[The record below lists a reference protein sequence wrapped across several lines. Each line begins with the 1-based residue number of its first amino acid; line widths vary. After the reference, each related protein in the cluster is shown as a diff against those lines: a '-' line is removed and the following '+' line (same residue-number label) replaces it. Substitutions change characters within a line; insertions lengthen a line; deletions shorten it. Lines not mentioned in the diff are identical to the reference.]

1 MAMEFGKLNFAV
13 GFNRTSAFPLDANS
27 YFESYAAAAAAV
39 KGAAEVGSSDSAYY
53 LGQLIIVN
61 DKTEDASKGIGLY
74 QITGVAGSAT
84 LTPFGKATTADELGQ
99 QVTALQGQVTEIN
112 GKLILADATHDGF
125 MSKEG
130 FIKLRDIA
138 EGAQVNVIET
148 VKVNGE
154 ALTPADK
161 AVNIDLGAYATTEA
175 VKAGYVAK
183 VEGKG
188 LSTNDYDAAAKA
200 IVDGI
205 EGKVEAVDAKF
216 GNYYNKQ
223 EVEEK
228 IAGKKTA
235 YVFINKADPLFVQ
248 AYGKKGSFVVGD
260 NIYFTDKKVN
270 DMWVSAVLETAGT
283 FEGKEGAAACY
294 YTFENLE
301 VDHPDLSGYA
311 TSESVTKAV
320 AAEAKL
326 REDADGVLDGKIATK
341 ADATALETEKG
352 RINAIEGDYLKAADK
367 TELETAIGLKAD
379 STALDTEKGR
389 ITALEGKVGTAGE
402 GQTGTLFELIA
413 GEASVRKTEDDKL
426 AGRITTLENAK
437 VKVDDTTIQR
447 AEDGTLSVK
456 AVPQTLITGLGGT
469 LLEVLGNKVEKVE
482 GSRLM
487 TEDEG
492 TKLAGIA
499 AGAEVNVIDSIT
511 FNGVAAAPEDSIG
524 NIANKVLNLGELAK
538 LNKVDKAH
546 ADKTLID
553 YIDNSC
559 AIKTVNTDQ
568 FTLSAEK
575 KLDLKQVTVDLL
587 ANKENVTLVLDG
599 GEAA

>member
-27 YFESYAAAAAAV
+27 YFESYAAAEAAV
-39 KGAAEVGSSDSAYY
+39 RGAAEVGSSDSAYY
-53 LGQLIIVN
+53 LGQLIIIN
-61 DKTEDASKGIGLY
+61 DKTADASKGIGLY

-99 QVTALQGQVTEIN
+99 QVTALQGQITTIN
-112 GKLILADATHDGF
+112 GKLILADETHDGF
-125 MSKEG
+125 LSKEG
-130 FIKLRDIA
+130 FKKLKGIA
-138 EGAQVNVIET
+138 AGAQVNVIET
-148 VKVNGE
+148 VKVNGQ
-154 ALTPADK
+154 ALTPTDK
-161 AVNIDLGAYATTEA
+161 AVNVDLSKYATTAA
-175 VKAGYVAK
+175 VAAGYVAK
-183 VEGKG
+183 EAGKG
-188 LSTNDYDAAAKA
+188 LSTNDYDATAKG

-205 EGKVEAVDAKF
+205 TAKVEAVDAKF

-223 EVEEK
+223 QVEDK

-235 YVFINKADPLFVQ
+235 YVFTNRTDPLFVQ

-311 TSESVTKAV
+311 TLNELTTEIN
-320 AAEAKL
+320 AEK
-326 REDADGVLDGKIATK
+326 RSRIDADNALEGKIALK
-341 ADATALETEKG
+341 ADATALTAAEG
-352 RINAIEGDYLKAADK
+352 RIAVIEGDYLKAADK
-367 TELETAIGLKAD
+367 TALQNAIAIKAD
-379 STALDTEKGR
+379 NSALQTTNLAVE
-389 ITALEGKVGTAGE
+389 ALEGKVGTAGA
-402 GQTGTLFELIA
+402 GQTGTLFELVA
-413 GEASVRKTEDDKL
+413 GEASTRKAEDDKL
-426 AGRITTLENAK
+426 AARITTLENAK
-437 VKVDDTTIQR
+437 VAVDDTTIQR
-447 AEDGTLSVK
+447 AENGTLSVK

-469 LLEVLGNKVEKVE
+469 LLEVLGTKVDKVE

-487 TEDEG
+487 TDTEG

-499 AGAEVNVIDSIT
+499 AGAEVNVIDRVT
-511 FNGVAAAPEDSIG
+511 FNGVAAPEG
-524 NIANKVLNLGELAK
+524 TVTNKVLNLGNLAQ

-546 ADKTLID
+546 ADQTLID

-568 FTLSAEK
+568 FTLGADK
-575 KLDLKQVTVDLL
+575 KLGLKQVTVDLL

>member
-39 KGAAEVGSSDSAYY
+39 RGAAEVGSADSAYY
-53 LGQLIIVN
+53 LGQLIIIN

-99 QVTALQGQVTEIN
+99 QVTALQGQITTIN
-112 GKLILADATHDGF
+112 GKLILADETHDGF
-125 MSKEG
+125 LSKEG
-130 FIKLRDIA
+130 FKKLNGIA
-138 EGAQVNVIET
+138 AGAQVNVIET
-148 VKVNGE
+148 VKVNGA
-154 ALTPADK
+154 ALVPTDK
-161 AVNIDLGAYATTEA
+161 AVNIDLGDYATTEA
-175 VKAGYVAK
+175 VAAGYVAK
-183 VEGKG
+183 EAGKG
-188 LSTNDYDAAAKA
+188 LSTNDYDATAKG

-205 EGKVEAVDAKF
+205 TAKVEAVDAKF

-223 EVEEK
+223 EVEDK

-235 YVFINKADPLFVQ
+235 YVFVNKTDPLFVQ

-260 NIYFTDKKVN
+260 NIYFTEKKVN

-311 TSESVTKAV
+311 TLDELTREIN
-320 AAEAKL
+320 AET
-326 REDADGVLDGKIATK
+326 RNRIDADNALDGKIALK
-341 ADATALETEKG
+341 ADATALTAAEG
-352 RINAIEGDYLKAADK
+352 RITAIEGDYLKGKDK
-367 TELETAIGLKAD
+367 TALENAIALKAD
-379 STALDTEKGR
+379 NSALQTTNLAVE
-389 ITALEGKVGTAGE
+389 ALEGKVGTAGA
-402 GQTGTLFELIA
+402 GQTGTLFELVA
-413 GEASVRKTEDDKL
+413 GEASTRKSEDDKL
-426 AGRITTLENAK
+426 AARITTLENAK
-437 VKVDDTTIQR
+437 VAVDDTTIQR
-447 AEDGTLSVK
+447 AENGTLSVK

-469 LLEVLGNKVEKVE
+469 LLEVLDTKVDKVE

-487 TEDEG
+487 TEEEG

-499 AGAEVNVIDSIT
+499 AGAEVNVIDRVT
-511 FNGVAAAPEDSIG
+511 FNGVAAPEG
-524 NIANKVLNLGELAK
+524 TVANKVLNLGELAQ
-538 LNKVDKAH
+538 LNKVDKDH
-546 ADKTLID
+546 ADQTLLD

-568 FTLSAEK
+568 FTLGADK
-575 KLDLKQVTVDLL
+575 KLGLKQVTVDLL

>member
-74 QITGVAGSAT
+74 QITGIAGNAT

-125 MSKEG
+125 LSKDD
-130 FIKLRDIA
+130 FNKLVGIA
-138 EGAQVNVIET
+138 KGAQVNTIET

-154 ALTPADK
+154 ALTPDVDK
-161 AVNIDLGAYATTEA
+161 AVNIDLGAYATSEA

-188 LSTNDYDAAAKA
+188 LSTNDYDATAKG

-205 EGKVEAVDAKF
+205 TEKVETVDAKF
-216 GNYYNKQ
+216 ADYYNKQ

-301 VDHPDLSGYA
+301 VDHPDLTGYA
-311 TSESVTKAV
+311 TTDSVTKGV

-326 REDADGVLDGKIATK
+326 REDADKALDGKIALK
-341 ADATALETEKG
+341 ADASALTDAEGRITAIEGDYLKGEDKTALESAIALKADKTALETEKG
-352 RINAIEGDYLKAADK
+352 RID
-367 TELETAIGLKAD
+367 
-379 STALDTEKGR
+379 
-389 ITALEGKVGTAGE
+389 ALEGKVGEAGE
-402 GQTGTLFELIA
+402 GQTGTLFELIT
-413 GEASVRKTEDDKL
+413 GEASARKAEDDKL
-426 AGRITTLENAK
+426 AGRLTTLEGAK

-456 AVPQTLITGLGGT
+456 EIGQAQVTGLVDA
-469 LLEVLGNKVEKVE
+469 LDNKVEKVT

-499 AGAEVNVIDSIT
+499 AGAEVNVIESVQFGGI
-511 FNGVAAAPEDSIG
+511 AAPEG
-524 NIANKVLNLGELAK
+524 TIANKVLNLGALAN
-538 LNKVDKAH
+538 LDKVDKAH
-546 ADKTLID
+546 ADQTLID

-599 GEAA
+599 GGAA

>member
-27 YFESYAAAAAAV
+27 YFESYAAAEAAV
-39 KGAAEVGSSDSAYY
+39 RGAAEVGSSDSAYY
-53 LGQLIIVN
+53 LGQLIIIN
-61 DKTEDASKGIGLY
+61 DKTADASKGIGLY
-74 QITGVAGSAT
+74 QITGIAGSAT

-99 QVTALQGQVTEIN
+99 QVTALQGQITTIN
-112 GKLILADATHDGF
+112 GKLILADETHDGF
-125 MSKEG
+125 LSKEG
-130 FIKLRDIA
+130 FKKLKGIA
-138 EGAQVNVIET
+138 AGAQVNVIET
-148 VKVNGE
+148 VKVNGQ
-154 ALTPADK
+154 ALTPTDK
-161 AVNIDLGAYATTEA
+161 AVNIDLSKYATTAA
-175 VKAGYVAK
+175 VAAGYVAK
-183 VEGKG
+183 EAGKG
-188 LSTNDYDAAAKA
+188 LSTNDYDATAKG

-205 EGKVEAVDAKF
+205 TAKVEAVDAKF

-223 EVEEK
+223 EVEDK

-235 YVFINKADPLFVQ
+235 YVFVNKTDPLFVQ

-301 VDHPDLSGYA
+301 VDHPDLSGYETTA
-311 TSESVTKAV
+311 EVNKKI

-326 REDADGVLDGKIATK
+326 RQDADTALDGKIALK
-341 ADATALETEKG
+341 ADATALTAAEG
-352 RINAIEGDYLKAADK
+352 RIAVIEGDYLKAADK
-367 TELETAIGLKAD
+367 TALQNAIALKAD
-379 STALDTEKGR
+379 NSALQTTNLAVE
-389 ITALEGKVGTAGE
+389 ALEGKVGTAGA
-402 GQTGTLFELIA
+402 GQTGTLFELVA
-413 GEASVRKTEDDKL
+413 GEASTRKAEDDKL
-426 AGRITTLENAK
+426 AARITTLENAK
-437 VKVDDTTIQR
+437 VAVDDTTIQR
-447 AEDGTLSVK
+447 AENGTLSVK

-469 LLEVLGNKVEKVE
+469 LLEVLGTKVDKVE

-487 TEDEG
+487 TEEEG

-499 AGAEVNVIDSIT
+499 AGAEVNVIDSVT
-511 FNGVAAAPEDSIG
+511 FNGVAAPEG
-524 NIANKVLNLGELAK
+524 TVANKVLNLGNLAQ
-538 LNKVDKAH
+538 LNKVDKDH
-546 ADKTLID
+546 ADQTLID

-568 FTLSAEK
+568 FTLGADK
-575 KLDLKQVTVDLL
+575 KLGLKQVTVDLL
-587 ANKENVTLVLDG
+587 ANKKDVTLVLDG

>member
-27 YFESYAAAAAAV
+27 YFESYAAAEAAV
-39 KGAAEVGSSDSAYY
+39 RGAAEVGSSDSAYY
-53 LGQLIIVN
+53 LGQLIIIN
-61 DKTEDASKGIGLY
+61 DKTADASKGIGLY

-99 QVTALQGQVTEIN
+99 QVTALQGQITTIN
-112 GKLILADATHDGF
+112 GKLILADETHDGF
-125 MSKEG
+125 LSKEG
-130 FIKLRDIA
+130 FKKLKGIA
-138 EGAQVNVIET
+138 AGAQVNVIET
-148 VKVNGE
+148 VKVNGQ
-154 ALTPADK
+154 ALTPTDK
-161 AVNIDLGAYATTEA
+161 AVNIDLGDYATTAA
-175 VKAGYVAK
+175 VAAGYVAK
-183 VEGKG
+183 EAGKG
-188 LSTNDYDAAAKA
+188 LSTNDYDATAKG

-205 EGKVEAVDAKF
+205 TAKVEAVDAKF

-223 EVEEK
+223 EVEDK

-235 YVFINKADPLFVQ
+235 YVFTNKTDPLFVQ

-260 NIYFTDKKVN
+260 NIYFTDKKVS

-294 YTFENLE
+294 YNFENLE

-311 TSESVTKAV
+311 TLDELTKEIN
-320 AAEAKL
+320 AEK
-326 REDADGVLDGKIATK
+326 RNRIDADNALEGKVALK
-341 ADATALETEKG
+341 ADATALTAAEG
-352 RINAIEGDYLKAADK
+352 RIAVIEGDYLKAADK
-367 TELETAIGLKAD
+367 TALQNAIALKAD
-379 STALDTEKGR
+379 NSALQTTNLAVE
-389 ITALEGKVGTAGE
+389 ALEGKVGTAGA
-402 GQTGTLFELIA
+402 GQTGTLFELVA
-413 GEASVRKTEDDKL
+413 GEASTRKSEDDKL
-426 AGRITTLENAK
+426 AARITTLENAK
-437 VKVDDTTIQR
+437 VAVDDTTIQR
-447 AEDGTLSVK
+447 AENGTLSVK

-469 LLEVLGNKVEKVE
+469 LLEVLGTKVDKVE

-487 TEDEG
+487 TDTEG

-499 AGAEVNVIDSIT
+499 AGAEVNVIDRVT
-511 FNGVAAAPEDSIG
+511 FNGVAAPEG
-524 NIANKVLNLGELAK
+524 TVANKVLNLGELAQ

-546 ADKTLID
+546 ADQTLID

-568 FTLSAEK
+568 FTLGADK
-575 KLDLKQVTVDLL
+575 KLGLKQVTVDLL
-587 ANKENVTLVLDG
+587 SNKENVTLVLDG

>member
-27 YFESYAAAAAAV
+27 YFESYAAAEAAV
-39 KGAAEVGSSDSAYY
+39 RGAAEVGSSDSAYY
-53 LGQLIIVN
+53 LGQLIIIN
-61 DKTEDASKGIGLY
+61 DKTADASKGIGLY

-99 QVTALQGQVTEIN
+99 QVTALQGQITTIN
-112 GKLILADATHDGF
+112 GKLILANETHDGF
-125 MSKEG
+125 LSKEG
-130 FIKLRDIA
+130 FKKLKGIA
-138 EGAQVNVIET
+138 AGAQVNVIET
-148 VKVNGE
+148 VKVNGA
-154 ALTPADK
+154 ALVPTDK

-175 VKAGYVAK
+175 VAAGYVAK
-183 VEGKG
+183 EAGKG
-188 LSTNDYDAAAKA
+188 LSTNDYDATAKG

-205 EGKVEAVDAKF
+205 TAKVEAVDAKF

-223 EVEEK
+223 EVEDK

-235 YVFINKADPLFVQ
+235 YVFVNKADPLFVQ

-311 TSESVTKAV
+311 TLDELTKEIN
-320 AAEAKL
+320 AET
-326 REDADGVLDGKIATK
+326 RNRIDADNALDGKIALK
-341 ADATALETEKG
+341 ADATALTAAEG
-352 RINAIEGDYLKAADK
+352 RIATIEGDYLKGKDK
-367 TELETAIGLKAD
+367 TALENAIALKAD
-379 STALDTEKGR
+379 NSALQTTNLAVE
-389 ITALEGKVGTAGE
+389 ALQGKVGTAGA
-402 GQTGTLFELIA
+402 GQTGTLFELVA
-413 GEASVRKTEDDKL
+413 GEASTRKSEDDKL
-426 AGRITTLENAK
+426 AARITTLENAK
-437 VKVDDTTIQR
+437 VAVDDTTIQR
-447 AEDGTLSVK
+447 AENGTLSVK

-469 LLEVLGNKVEKVE
+469 LLEVLGNKVDKVE

-487 TEDEG
+487 TEEEG

-499 AGAEVNVIDSIT
+499 AGAEVNVIDRVT
-511 FNGVAAAPEDSIG
+511 FNGMAAPEG
-524 NIANKVLNLGELAK
+524 TVANKVLNLGELAQ
-538 LNKVDKAH
+538 LNKVGKAN
-546 ADKTLID
+546 ADQTLID

-568 FTLSAEK
+568 FTLGADK
-575 KLDLKQVTVDLL
+575 KLGLKQVTVDLL

>member
-27 YFESYAAAAAAV
+27 YFESYAAAEAAV
-39 KGAAEVGSSDSAYY
+39 RGAAEVGSSDSAYY
-53 LGQLIIVN
+53 LGQLIIIN
-61 DKTEDASKGIGLY
+61 DKTADASKGIGLY

-99 QVTALQGQVTEIN
+99 QVTALQSQITTIN
-112 GKLILADATHDGF
+112 GKLILADETHDGF
-125 MSKEG
+125 LSKEG
-130 FIKLRDIA
+130 FKKLKGIA
-138 EGAQVNVIET
+138 AGAQVNVIET
-148 VKVNGE
+148 VKVNGQ
-154 ALTPADK
+154 ALTPTDK

-175 VKAGYVAK
+175 VAAGYVAK
-183 VEGKG
+183 EAGKG
-188 LSTNDYDAAAKA
+188 LSTNDYDATAKG

-205 EGKVEAVDAKF
+205 TAKVEAVDAKF

-223 EVEEK
+223 EVEDK

-235 YVFINKADPLFVQ
+235 YVFVNKADPLFVQ

-311 TSESVTKAV
+311 TLDELTKEIN
-320 AAEAKL
+320 AET
-326 REDADGVLDGKIATK
+326 RNRIDADNALDGKIALK
-341 ADATALETEKG
+341 ADATALTAAEG
-352 RINAIEGDYLKAADK
+352 RITAIEGDYLKGKDK
-367 TELETAIGLKAD
+367 TALESAIALKAD
-379 STALDTEKGR
+379 NSALQTTNLAVE
-389 ITALEGKVGTAGE
+389 ALQGKVGTAGA
-402 GQTGTLFELIA
+402 GQTGTLFELVA
-413 GEASVRKTEDDKL
+413 GEASTRKSEDDKL
-426 AGRITTLENAK
+426 AARITTLENAK
-437 VKVDDTTIQR
+437 VAVDDTTIQR
-447 AEDGTLSVK
+447 AENGTLSFK

-469 LLEVLGNKVEKVE
+469 LLEVLGNKVDKVE

-487 TEDEG
+487 TEEEG

-499 AGAEVNVIDSIT
+499 AGAEVNVIDRVT
-511 FNGVAAAPEDSIG
+511 FNGMAAPEG
-524 NIANKVLNLGELAK
+524 TVANKVLNLGELAK

-546 ADKTLID
+546 ADQTLLD

-568 FTLSAEK
+568 FTLGADK
-575 KLDLKQVTVDLL
+575 KLGLKQVTVDLL

>member
-27 YFESYAAAAAAV
+27 YFESYAAAEAAV
-39 KGAAEVGSSDSAYY
+39 RGAAEVGSSDSAYY
-53 LGQLIIVN
+53 LGQLIIIN
-61 DKTEDASKGIGLY
+61 DKTADASKGIGLY

-99 QVTALQGQVTEIN
+99 QVTALQGQITTIN
-112 GKLILADATHDGF
+112 GKLILANETHDGF
-125 MSKEG
+125 LSKEG
-130 FIKLRDIA
+130 FKKLKGIA
-138 EGAQVNVIET
+138 AGAQVNVIET
-148 VKVNGE
+148 VKVNGA
-154 ALTPADK
+154 ALVPTDK
-161 AVNIDLGAYATTEA
+161 AVNIDLGDYATTEA
-175 VKAGYVAK
+175 VAAGYVAK
-183 VEGKG
+183 EAGKG
-188 LSTNDYDAAAKA
+188 LSTNDYDATAKG

-205 EGKVEAVDAKF
+205 TAKVEAVDAKF

-223 EVEEK
+223 EVEDK

-235 YVFINKADPLFVQ
+235 YVFVNKADPLFVQ

-311 TSESVTKAV
+311 TLDELTKEIN
-320 AAEAKL
+320 AET
-326 REDADGVLDGKIATK
+326 RNRIDADNALDGKIALK
-341 ADATALETEKG
+341 ADATALTAAEG
-352 RINAIEGDYLKAADK
+352 RIATIEGDYLKGKDK
-367 TELETAIGLKAD
+367 TALENAIALKAD
-379 STALDTEKGR
+379 NSALQTTNLAVE
-389 ITALEGKVGTAGE
+389 ALQGKVGTAGA
-402 GQTGTLFELIA
+402 GQTGTLFELVA
-413 GEASVRKTEDDKL
+413 GEASTRKSEDDKL
-426 AGRITTLENAK
+426 AARITTLENAK
-437 VKVDDTTIQR
+437 VAVDDTTIQR
-447 AEDGTLSVK
+447 AENGTLSVK

-469 LLEVLGNKVEKVE
+469 LLEVLGNKVDKVE

-487 TEDEG
+487 TEEEG

-499 AGAEVNVIDSIT
+499 AGAEVNVIDRVT
-511 FNGVAAAPEDSIG
+511 FNGMAASEG
-524 NIANKVLNLGELAK
+524 TVANKVLNLGELAK
-538 LNKVDKAH
+538 LNKVDKDH
-546 ADKTLID
+546 ADQTLIN

-568 FTLSAEK
+568 FTLGADK
-575 KLDLKQVTVDLL
+575 KLGLKQVTVDLL

>member
-27 YFESYAAAAAAV
+27 YFESYAAAEAAV
-39 KGAAEVGSSDSAYY
+39 RGAAEVGSADSAYY
-53 LGQLIIVN
+53 LGQLIIIN

-99 QVTALQGQVTEIN
+99 QVTALQGQITTIN
-112 GKLILADATHDGF
+112 GKLILADETHDGF
-125 MSKEG
+125 LSKEG
-130 FIKLRDIA
+130 FKKLKGIA
-138 EGAQVNVIET
+138 AGAQVNVIET
-148 VKVNGE
+148 VKVNGQ
-154 ALTPADK
+154 ALTPTDK
-161 AVNIDLGAYATTEA
+161 AVNIDLGDYATTAA
-175 VKAGYVAK
+175 VAAGYVAK
-183 VEGKG
+183 EAGKG
-188 LSTNDYDAAAKA
+188 LSTNDYDATAKG

-205 EGKVEAVDAKF
+205 TAKVEAVDAKF

-223 EVEEK
+223 EVEDK

-235 YVFINKADPLFVQ
+235 YVFTNKTDPLFVQ

-283 FEGKEGAAACY
+283 FEGKEGAATCY
-294 YTFENLE
+294 YTFANLE

-311 TSESVTKAV
+311 TLDELTTEIN
-320 AAEAKL
+320 AEK
-326 REDADGVLDGKIATK
+326 RNRIDADNALEGKVALK
-341 ADATALETEKG
+341 ADATALTAAEG
-352 RINAIEGDYLKAADK
+352 RIAVIEGDYLKAADK
-367 TELETAIGLKAD
+367 TALQNAIALKAD
-379 STALDTEKGR
+379 NSALQTTNLAVE
-389 ITALEGKVGTAGE
+389 ALEGKVGTAGA
-402 GQTGTLFELIA
+402 GQTGTLFELVA
-413 GEASVRKTEDDKL
+413 GEASTRKSEDDKL
-426 AGRITTLENAK
+426 AARITTLEGAK
-437 VKVDDTTIQR
+437 VKVDDITIR
-447 AEDGTLSVK
+447 RDSNDVISVK
-456 AVPQTLITGLGGT
+456 AVPQGLITGLGSGT
-469 LLEVLGNKVEKVE
+469 LLDALDFKVDKVE

-499 AGAEVNVIDSIT
+499 AGAEVNVIDRVT
-511 FNGVAAAPEDSIG
+511 FNGVAAPEG
-524 NIANKVLNLGELAK
+524 TVANKVLNLGELAK
-538 LNKVDKAH
+538 LNKVGKAH
-546 ADKTLID
+546 ADQTLID

-568 FTLSAEK
+568 FTLGADK
-575 KLDLKQVTVDLL
+575 KLGLKQVTVDLL

>member
-27 YFESYAAAAAAV
+27 YFESYAAAEAAV
-39 KGAAEVGSSDSAYY
+39 RGAAEVGSSDSAYY
-53 LGQLIIVN
+53 LGQLIIIN
-61 DKTEDASKGIGLY
+61 DKTADASKGIGLY

-99 QVTALQGQVTEIN
+99 QVTALQGQITTIN
-112 GKLILADATHDGF
+112 GKLILANETHDGF
-125 MSKEG
+125 LSKEG
-130 FIKLRDIA
+130 FKKLKGIA
-138 EGAQVNVIET
+138 AGAQVNVIET
-148 VKVNGE
+148 VKVNGQ
-154 ALTPADK
+154 ALTPTDK
-161 AVNIDLGAYATTEA
+161 AVNIDLGDYATTEA
-175 VKAGYVAK
+175 VAAGYVAK
-183 VEGKG
+183 EAGKG
-188 LSTNDYDAAAKA
+188 LSTNDYDATAKG

-205 EGKVEAVDAKF
+205 TAKVEAVDAKF

-223 EVEEK
+223 EVEDK

-235 YVFINKADPLFVQ
+235 YVFVNKTDPLFVQ

-260 NIYFTDKKVN
+260 NIYFTEKKVN

-311 TSESVTKAV
+311 TLDELTKEIN
-320 AAEAKL
+320 AET
-326 REDADGVLDGKIATK
+326 RNRIDADNALDGKIALK
-341 ADATALETEKG
+341 ADATALTAAEG
-352 RINAIEGDYLKAADK
+352 RITAIEGDYLKGKDK
-367 TELETAIGLKAD
+367 TALESAIALKAD
-379 STALDTEKGR
+379 NSALQTTNLAVE
-389 ITALEGKVGTAGE
+389 ALQGKVGTAGA
-402 GQTGTLFELIA
+402 GQTGTLFELVA
-413 GEASVRKTEDDKL
+413 GEASTRKSEDDKL
-426 AGRITTLENAK
+426 AARITTLENAK
-437 VKVDDTTIQR
+437 VAVDDTTIQR
-447 AEDGTLSVK
+447 AENGTLSVK

-469 LLEVLGNKVEKVE
+469 LLEVLGNKVDKVE

-487 TEDEG
+487 TEEEG

-499 AGAEVNVIDSIT
+499 AGAEVNVIDRVT
-511 FNGVAAAPEDSIG
+511 FNGMAAPEG
-524 NIANKVLNLGELAK
+524 TVANKVLNLGELAQ
-538 LNKVDKAH
+538 LNKVGKAN
-546 ADKTLID
+546 ADQTLLD

-568 FTLSAEK
+568 FTLGADK
-575 KLDLKQVTVDLL
+575 KLGLKQVTVDLL

>member
-27 YFESYAAAAAAV
+27 YFESYAAAEAAV
-39 KGAAEVGSSDSAYY
+39 RGAAEVGSSDSAYY
-53 LGQLIIVN
+53 LGQLIIIN
-61 DKTEDASKGIGLY
+61 DKTADASKGIGLY

-99 QVTALQGQVTEIN
+99 QVTALQGQITTIN
-112 GKLILADATHDGF
+112 GKLILANETHDGF
-125 MSKEG
+125 LSKEG
-130 FIKLRDIA
+130 FKKLKGIA
-138 EGAQVNVIET
+138 AGAQVNVIET
-148 VKVNGE
+148 VKVNGQ
-154 ALTPADK
+154 ALTPTDK

-175 VKAGYVAK
+175 VAAHYVAK
-183 VEGKG
+183 EAGKG
-188 LSTNDYDAAAKA
+188 LSTNDYDATAKG

-205 EGKVEAVDAKF
+205 TAKVEAVDAKF

-223 EVEEK
+223 EVEDK

-235 YVFINKADPLFVQ
+235 YVFVNKADPLFVQ

-260 NIYFTDKKVN
+260 NIYFTEKKVN

-311 TSESVTKAV
+311 TLDELTKEIN
-320 AAEAKL
+320 AET
-326 REDADGVLDGKIATK
+326 RNRIDADNALDGKIALK
-341 ADATALETEKG
+341 ADATALTAAEG
-352 RINAIEGDYLKAADK
+352 RITAIEGDYLKGKDK
-367 TELETAIGLKAD
+367 TALESAIALKAD
-379 STALDTEKGR
+379 NSALQTTNLAVE
-389 ITALEGKVGTAGE
+389 ALQGKVGTAGA
-402 GQTGTLFELIA
+402 GQTGTLFELVA
-413 GEASVRKTEDDKL
+413 GEASTRKSEDDKL
-426 AGRITTLENAK
+426 AARITTLENAK
-437 VKVDDTTIQR
+437 VAVDDTTIQR
-447 AEDGTLSVK
+447 AENGTLSVK

-469 LLEVLGNKVEKVE
+469 LLEVLGNKVDKVE

-487 TEDEG
+487 TEEEG

-499 AGAEVNVIDSIT
+499 AGAEVNVIDRVT
-511 FNGVAAAPEDSIG
+511 FNGMAAPEG
-524 NIANKVLNLGELAK
+524 TVANKVLNLGELAK
-538 LNKVDKAH
+538 LNKVDKDH
-546 ADKTLID
+546 ADQTLIN

-568 FTLSAEK
+568 FTLGADK
-575 KLDLKQVTVDLL
+575 KLGLKQVTVDLL

>member
-53 LGQLIIVN
+53 LGQLIIIN
-61 DKTEDASKGIGLY
+61 DKTEDANKGIGLY
-74 QITGVAGSAT
+74 QITGVAGAAT

-99 QVTALQGQVTEIN
+99 QVSALQSQVTEIN
-112 GKLILADATHDGF
+112 GKLILADAAHDGF
-125 MSKEG
+125 ISKG
-130 FIKLRDIA
+130 DFTKLQGIA
-138 EGAQVNVIET
+138 QGAQANVIES
-148 VKVNGE
+148 VKVNGQ
-154 ALTPADK
+154 ALTPVDK
-161 AVNIDLGAYATTEA
+161 AVNIDLSAYAKSKD
-175 VKAGYVAK
+175 VQAGYVAK

-188 LSTNDYDAAAKA
+188 LSTNDYDATAKG

-205 EGKVEAVDAKF
+205 TAKVEAVDAKF
-216 GNYYNKQ
+216 DNYYNKQ
-223 EVEEK
+223 QVEDK

-235 YVFINKADPLFVQ
+235 YVFTNKTDPLFVQ

-294 YTFENLE
+294 YTFANLE
-301 VDHPDLSGYA
+301 VEHPDLSGYA
-311 TSESVTKAV
+311 TLDELTREIN
-320 AAEAKL
+320 AEK
-326 REDADGVLDGKIATK
+326 RNRIDADNALEGKVALK
-341 ADATALETEKG
+341 ADATALTAAEG
-352 RINAIEGDYLKAADK
+352 RIAAIEKDYLKAKDK
-367 TELETAIGLKAD
+367 TALESAIALKAD
-379 STALDTEKGR
+379 NSALQTTNLAVE
-389 ITALEGKVGTAGE
+389 ALQGKVGTAGE

-413 GEASVRKTEDDKL
+413 GEATARKAADDGL
-426 AGRITTLENAK
+426 AARVATLEGAK

-447 AEDGTLSVK
+447 DSNDVISVK
-456 AVPQTLITGLGGT
+456 AVPQEKVTGLVAA
-469 LLEVLGNKVEKVE
+469 LDSKVDKVE

-487 TEDEG
+487 TEAEG

-499 AGAEVNVIDSIT
+499 AGAQVNVIERVQ
-511 FNGVAAAPEDSIG
+511 FNGVAAPEG
-524 NIANKVLNLGELAK
+524 TVTNKVLNLGELAG

-546 ADKTLID
+546 ADQTLLD
-553 YIDNSC
+553 YIDNIC

-568 FTLSAEK
+568 FTLGADK
-575 KLDLKQVTVDLL
+575 KLSLKQVTVDLL
-587 ANKENVTLVLDG
+587 ANKQGTTLILDG

>member
-27 YFESYAAAAAAV
+27 YFESYAAAEAAV
-39 KGAAEVGSSDSAYY
+39 RGAAEVGSSDSAYY
-53 LGQLIIVN
+53 LGQLIIIN
-61 DKTEDASKGIGLY
+61 DKTADASKGIGLY

-99 QVTALQGQVTEIN
+99 QVTALQGQITTIN
-112 GKLILADATHDGF
+112 GKLILANETHDGF
-125 MSKEG
+125 LSKEG
-130 FIKLRDIA
+130 FKKLKGIA
-138 EGAQVNVIET
+138 AGAQVNVIET
-148 VKVNGE
+148 VKVNGQ
-154 ALTPADK
+154 ALTPTDK

-175 VKAGYVAK
+175 IAASYVAK
-183 VEGKG
+183 EAGKG
-188 LSTNDYDAAAKA
+188 LSTNDYDATAKG

-205 EGKVEAVDAKF
+205 TAKVEAVDAKF

-223 EVEEK
+223 EVEDK
-228 IAGKKTA
+228 IAGKKTV
-235 YVFINKADPLFVQ
+235 YVFVNKADPLFVQ

-311 TSESVTKAV
+311 TLDELTKEIN
-320 AAEAKL
+320 AET
-326 REDADGVLDGKIATK
+326 RNRIDADNALDGKIALK
-341 ADATALETEKG
+341 ADATALTAAEG
-352 RINAIEGDYLKAADK
+352 RITAIEGDYLKGKDK
-367 TELETAIGLKAD
+367 TALESAIALKAD
-379 STALDTEKGR
+379 NSALQTTNLAVE
-389 ITALEGKVGTAGE
+389 ALQGKVGTAGA
-402 GQTGTLFELIA
+402 GQTGTLFELVA
-413 GEASVRKTEDDKL
+413 GEASTRKSEDDKL
-426 AGRITTLENAK
+426 AARITTLENAK
-437 VKVDDTTIQR
+437 VAVDDTTIQR
-447 AEDGTLSVK
+447 AENGTLSVK

-469 LLEVLGNKVEKVE
+469 LLEVLGNKVDKVE

-487 TEDEG
+487 TEEEG

-499 AGAEVNVIDSIT
+499 AGAEVNVIDRVT
-511 FNGVAAAPEDSIG
+511 FNGMAAPEG
-524 NIANKVLNLGELAK
+524 TVANKVLNLGELAK
-538 LNKVDKAH
+538 LNKVDKDH
-546 ADKTLID
+546 ADQTLIN

-559 AIKTVNTDQ
+559 AIQTVNTDQ
-568 FTLSAEK
+568 FTLGADK
-575 KLDLKQVTVDLL
+575 KLGLKQVTVDLL

>member
-27 YFESYAAAAAAV
+27 YFESYAAAEAAV
-39 KGAAEVGSSDSAYY
+39 RGAAEVGSADSAYY
-53 LGQLIIVN
+53 LGQLIIIN
-61 DKTEDASKGIGLY
+61 DKTADASKGIGLY

-99 QVTALQGQVTEIN
+99 QVTALQSQITTIN
-112 GKLILADATHDGF
+112 SKLILANETHDGF
-125 MSKEG
+125 LSKEG
-130 FIKLRDIA
+130 FKKLKGIA
-138 EGAQVNVIET
+138 AGAQVNIIET
-148 VKVNGE
+148 VKVNGA
-154 ALTPADK
+154 ALVPTDK
-161 AVNIDLGAYATTEA
+161 AVNIDLGDYATTEA
-175 VKAGYVAK
+175 VAAGYVAK
-183 VEGKG
+183 EPGKG
-188 LSTNDYDAAAKA
+188 LSTNDYDATAKG

-205 EGKVEAVDAKF
+205 TAKVEAVDAKF

-223 EVEEK
+223 EVEDK

-235 YVFINKADPLFVQ
+235 YVFVNKADPLFVQ

-260 NIYFTDKKVN
+260 NIYFTEKKVN

-311 TSESVTKAV
+311 TLDELTREINAES
-320 AAEAKL
+320 
-326 REDADGVLDGKIATK
+326 RNRIDADNALDGKIALK
-341 ADATALETEKG
+341 ADATALTAAEG
-352 RINAIEGDYLKAADK
+352 RIAAIEHDYLKGKDK
-367 TELETAIGLKAD
+367 TTLENAIALKAD
-379 STALDTEKGR
+379 NSALQTTNLAVE
-389 ITALEGKVGTAGE
+389 ALEGKVGTAGA
-402 GQTGTLFELIA
+402 GQTGTLFELVA
-413 GEASVRKTEDDKL
+413 GEASTRKSEDDKL
-426 AGRITTLENAK
+426 AARITTLENAK
-437 VKVDDTTIQR
+437 VAVDDTTIQR
-447 AEDGTLSVK
+447 AENGTLSVK

-469 LLEVLGNKVEKVE
+469 LLEVLGNKVDKVE

-487 TEDEG
+487 TEEEG

-499 AGAEVNVIDSIT
+499 AGAEVNVIDRVT
-511 FNGVAAAPEDSIG
+511 FNGVAAPEG
-524 NIANKVLNLGELAK
+524 TVANKVLNLGELAQ
-538 LNKVDKAH
+538 LNKVDKDH
-546 ADKTLID
+546 ADQTLLD

-568 FTLSAEK
+568 FTLGADK
-575 KLDLKQVTVDLL
+575 KLGLKQVTVDLL

>member
-27 YFESYAAAAAAV
+27 YFESYAAAEAAV
-39 KGAAEVGSSDSAYY
+39 RGAAEVGSSDSAYY
-53 LGQLIIVN
+53 LGQLIIIN
-61 DKTEDASKGIGLY
+61 DKTADVSKGIGLY

-99 QVTALQGQVTEIN
+99 QVTALQGQITTIN
-112 GKLILADATHDGF
+112 GKLILADETHDGF
-125 MSKEG
+125 LSKEG
-130 FIKLRDIA
+130 FKKLKGIA
-138 EGAQVNVIET
+138 AGAQVNVIET
-148 VKVNGE
+148 VKVNGQ
-154 ALTPADK
+154 ALTPTDK
-161 AVNIDLGAYATTEA
+161 AVNIDLGDYATTEA
-175 VKAGYVAK
+175 VAAGYVAK
-183 VEGKG
+183 EEGKG
-188 LSTNDYDAAAKA
+188 LSTNDYDATAKG

-205 EGKVEAVDAKF
+205 TAKVEAVDAKF

-223 EVEEK
+223 QVEDK

-235 YVFINKADPLFVQ
+235 YVFVNKTDPLFVQ

-294 YTFENLE
+294 YTFANLE

-311 TSESVTKAV
+311 TLDELTQEIN
-320 AAEAKL
+320 AEK
-326 REDADGVLDGKIATK
+326 RNRIDADNALEGKVALK
-341 ADATALETEKG
+341 ADATALTAAEG
-352 RINAIEGDYLKAADK
+352 RIAVIEGDYLKAADK
-367 TELETAIGLKAD
+367 TALQNAIALKAD
-379 STALDTEKGR
+379 NSALQTTNSAVE
-389 ITALEGKVGTAGE
+389 ALEGKVGTAGA
-402 GQTGTLFELIA
+402 GQTGTLFELVA
-413 GEASVRKTEDDKL
+413 GEATARKAADDGL
-426 AGRITTLENAK
+426 AARITTLENAK
-437 VKVDDTTIQR
+437 VAVDDTTIQR
-447 AEDGTLSVK
+447 AENGTLSVK

-469 LLEVLGNKVEKVE
+469 LLEVLGGKVDKVE

-487 TEDEG
+487 TDEEG

-499 AGAEVNVIDSIT
+499 AGAEVNVIDRVT
-511 FNGVAAAPEDSIG
+511 FNGVAAPEG
-524 NIANKVLNLGELAK
+524 TVANKVLNLGELAQ

-546 ADKTLID
+546 ADQSLID

-568 FTLSAEK
+568 FTLGADK
-575 KLDLKQVTVDLL
+575 KLGLKQVTVDLL
-587 ANKENVTLVLDG
+587 ANKKDVTLVLDG

>member
-27 YFESYAAAAAAV
+27 YFESYAAAEAAV
-39 KGAAEVGSSDSAYY
+39 RGAAEVGSSDSAYY
-53 LGQLIIVN
+53 LGQLIIIN
-61 DKTEDASKGIGLY
+61 DKTADASKGIGLY

-99 QVTALQGQVTEIN
+99 QVTALQGQITTIN
-112 GKLILADATHDGF
+112 GKLILANETHDGF
-125 MSKEG
+125 LSKEG
-130 FIKLRDIA
+130 FKKLKGIA
-138 EGAQVNVIET
+138 AGAQVNVIET
-148 VKVNGE
+148 VKVNGA
-154 ALTPADK
+154 ALVPTDK

-175 VKAGYVAK
+175 VAAGYVAK
-183 VEGKG
+183 EAGKG
-188 LSTNDYDAAAKA
+188 LSTNDYDATAKG

-205 EGKVEAVDAKF
+205 TAKVEAVDAKF

-223 EVEEK
+223 EVEDK

-235 YVFINKADPLFVQ
+235 YVFVNKADPLFVQ

-311 TSESVTKAV
+311 TLDELTKEIN
-320 AAEAKL
+320 AET
-326 REDADGVLDGKIATK
+326 RNRIDADNALDGKIALK
-341 ADATALETEKG
+341 ADATALTAAEG
-352 RINAIEGDYLKAADK
+352 RIATIEGDYLKGKDK
-367 TELETAIGLKAD
+367 TAFENAIALKAD
-379 STALDTEKGR
+379 NSALQTTNLAVE
-389 ITALEGKVGTAGE
+389 TLEGKVGTAGA
-402 GQTGTLFELIA
+402 GQTGTLFELVA
-413 GEASVRKTEDDKL
+413 GEASTRKSEDDKL
-426 AGRITTLENAK
+426 AARITTLENAK
-437 VKVDDTTIQR
+437 VAVDDTTIQR
-447 AEDGTLSVK
+447 AENGTLSVK

-469 LLEVLGNKVEKVE
+469 LLEVLGNKVDKVE

-487 TEDEG
+487 TEEEG

-499 AGAEVNVIDSIT
+499 AGAEVNVIDRVT
-511 FNGVAAAPEDSIG
+511 FNGVAAPEG
-524 NIANKVLNLGELAK
+524 TVANKVLNLGELAK
-538 LNKVDKAH
+538 LNKVDKDH
-546 ADKTLID
+546 ADQTLIN

-568 FTLSAEK
+568 FTLGADK
-575 KLDLKQVTVDLL
+575 KLGLKQVTVDLL

>member
-27 YFESYAAAAAAV
+27 YFESYAAAEAAV
-39 KGAAEVGSSDSAYY
+39 RGAAEVGSSDSAYY

-61 DKTEDASKGIGLY
+61 DKTADASKGIGLY

-99 QVTALQGQVTEIN
+99 QVTALQGQITTIN
-112 GKLILADATHDGF
+112 GKLILADETHDGF
-125 MSKEG
+125 LSKEG
-130 FIKLRDIA
+130 FKKLKGIA
-138 EGAQVNVIET
+138 AGAQVNVIET
-148 VKVNGE
+148 VKVNGQ
-154 ALTPADK
+154 ALTPTDK
-161 AVNIDLGAYATTEA
+161 AVNIDLSKYATTAA
-175 VKAGYVAK
+175 VAAGYVAK
-183 VEGKG
+183 EAGKG
-188 LSTNDYDAAAKA
+188 LSTNDYDATAKG

-205 EGKVEAVDAKF
+205 TAKVEAVDAKF

-223 EVEEK
+223 EVEDK

-235 YVFINKADPLFVQ
+235 YVFVNKDDPLFVQ

-260 NIYFTDKKVN
+260 NIYFTEKKVN

-294 YTFENLE
+294 YTFANLE

-311 TSESVTKAV
+311 TLDELTTEIN
-320 AAEAKL
+320 AEK
-326 REDADGVLDGKIATK
+326 RNRIDADNALEGKIALK
-341 ADATALETEKG
+341 ADATALTAAEG
-352 RINAIEGDYLKAADK
+352 RIAVIEGDYLKAADK
-367 TELETAIGLKAD
+367 TALQNAIALKAD
-379 STALDTEKGR
+379 NSALQTTNLAVE
-389 ITALEGKVGTAGE
+389 ALEGKVGTAGA
-402 GQTGTLFELIA
+402 GQTGTLFELVA
-413 GEASVRKTEDDKL
+413 GEATARKAADDGL
-426 AGRITTLENAK
+426 AARITTLENAK
-437 VKVDDTTIQR
+437 VAVDDTTIQR
-447 AEDGTLSVK
+447 AENGTLSVK
-456 AVPQTLITGLGGT
+456 AIPQTLITGLGGT
-469 LLEVLGNKVEKVE
+469 LLEVLGTKVDKVE

-487 TEDEG
+487 TDTEG

-499 AGAEVNVIDSIT
+499 AGAEVNVIDSVT
-511 FNGVAAAPEDSIG
+511 FNGVAAPEG
-524 NIANKVLNLGELAK
+524 TVANKVLNLGELAR

-546 ADKTLID
+546 ADQTLIE

-568 FTLSAEK
+568 FTLGADK
-575 KLDLKQVTVDLL
+575 KLGLKQVTVDLL

>member
-27 YFESYAAAAAAV
+27 YFESYAAAEAAV

-61 DKTEDASKGIGLY
+61 DKTADASKGVGLY
-74 QITGVAGSAT
+74 QITGVAGNAT
-84 LTPFGKATTADELGQ
+84 LTQFGKATSADELGE

-125 MSKEG
+125 MSKEHFAKVEG
-130 FIKLRDIA
+130 IA

-161 AVNIDLGAYATTEA
+161 AVDIDLSAYATSEA

-188 LSTNDYDAAAKA
+188 LSTNDYDVTAKG

-205 EGKVEAVDAKF
+205 TAKVEAVDAKF
-216 GNYYNKQ
+216 DGYYNKQ

-311 TSESVTKAV
+311 TTAAV
-320 AAEAKL
+320 IEEINAEKKL
-326 REDADGVLDGKIATK
+326 RIDADSALENKIA
-341 ADATALETEKG
+341 E
-352 RINAIEGDYLKAADK
+352 
-367 TELETAIGLKAD
+367 KAD
-379 STALDTEKGR
+379 STALTAAEGR
-389 ITALEGKVGTAGE
+389 IKAIEDDYLKAEDKTALEGAIDLKADKTALDTANGKITTLEGKVGTAAE

-413 GEASVRKTEDDKL
+413 AEASAREAEDNKL

-437 VKVDDTTIQR
+437 VAVDDTTIQR

-456 AVPQTLITGLGGT
+456 AIPQDKVTGLVAA
-469 LLEVLGNKVEKVE
+469 LEGKVDKVT

-487 TEDEG
+487 TDDEG
-492 TKLAGIA
+492 TLLDNLGKTAQTNAI
-499 AGAEVNVIDSIT
+499 ESIT
-511 FNGVAAAPEDSIG
+511 FGG
-524 NIANKVLNLGELAK
+524 IADDKVTSVNKVVNLGKVAK
-538 LNKVDKAH
+538 LDAIGESALESTLLDKINA
-546 ADKTLID
+546 AENFIT
-553 YIDNSC
+553 S
-559 AIKTVNTDQ
+559 VNDEQ
-568 FTLSAEK
+568 FAVTEK
-575 KLDLKQVTVDLL
+575 KLGLKQVTVDLL
-587 ANKENVTLVLDG
+587 ANKENVTLILDG

>member
-27 YFESYAAAAAAV
+27 YFESYAAAAAAI

-74 QITGVAGSAT
+74 QITGVAGAAT

-125 MSKEG
+125 MPKEG

-154 ALTPADK
+154 ALTPDVDK

-216 GNYYNKQ
+216 GNYYNKK

-260 NIYFTDKKVN
+260 NIYFIDKKVN

-326 REDADGVLDGKIATK
+326 REDADTALDGKIALK
-341 ADATALETEKG
+341 ADATALDTEKG
-352 RINAIEGDYLKAADK
+352 RIDTIEGDYLKAADK

-389 ITALEGKVGTAGE
+389 ITALEGKVGEAGE
-402 GQTGTLFELIA
+402 GQTGTLFESIA
-413 GEASVRKTEDDKL
+413 GEASARKAEDDKL

-437 VKVDDTTIQR
+437 VLVDDTTIQR

-456 AVPQTLITGLGGT
+456 AIGQAQVTGLVDALKG
-469 LLEVLGNKVEKVE
+469 KVDVVA

-487 TEDEG
+487 TEEEG
-492 TKLAGIA
+492 TLLSTLGKTAQTNAIEKVTFGGIA
-499 AGAEVNVIDSIT
+499 DDNVVSVDKTI
-511 FNGVAAAPEDSIG
+511 
-524 NIANKVLNLGELAK
+524 NLGKVAK
-538 LNKVDKAH
+538 LDEINEGALEETLLDKINA
-546 ADKTLID
+546 AENFIT
-553 YIDNSC
+553 S
-559 AIKTVNTDQ
+559 VNTDQ
-568 FTLSAEK
+568 FTVTEK

-587 ANKENVTLVLDG
+587 ANKKDVTLVLDG

>member
-27 YFESYAAAAAAV
+27 YFESYAAAEAAV
-39 KGAAEVGSSDSAYY
+39 RGAAEVGSSDSAYY
-53 LGQLIIVN
+53 LGQLIIIN
-61 DKTEDASKGIGLY
+61 DKTADASKGIGLY

-99 QVTALQGQVTEIN
+99 QVTALQGQITTIN
-112 GKLILADATHDGF
+112 GKLILANETHDGF
-125 MSKEG
+125 LSKEG
-130 FIKLRDIA
+130 FKKLKGIA
-138 EGAQVNVIET
+138 AGAQVNVIET
-148 VKVNGE
+148 VKVNGQ
-154 ALTPADK
+154 ALTPTDK
-161 AVNIDLGAYATTEA
+161 AVNIDLGDYATTEA
-175 VKAGYVAK
+175 VAAGYVAK
-183 VEGKG
+183 EAGKG
-188 LSTNDYDAAAKA
+188 LSTNDYDATAKG

-205 EGKVEAVDAKF
+205 TAKVEAVDAKF

-223 EVEEK
+223 EVEDK

-235 YVFINKADPLFVQ
+235 YVFVNKADPLFVQ

-311 TSESVTKAV
+311 TLDELTKEIN
-320 AAEAKL
+320 AET
-326 REDADGVLDGKIATK
+326 RNRIDADNALDGKIALK
-341 ADATALETEKG
+341 ADATALTAAEG
-352 RINAIEGDYLKAADK
+352 RIATIEGDYLKGKDK
-367 TELETAIGLKAD
+367 TALENAIALKAD
-379 STALDTEKGR
+379 NSALQTTNLAVE
-389 ITALEGKVGTAGE
+389 ALQGKVGTAGA
-402 GQTGTLFELIA
+402 GQTGTLFELVA
-413 GEASVRKTEDDKL
+413 GEASTRKSEDDKL
-426 AGRITTLENAK
+426 AARITTLENAK
-437 VKVDDTTIQR
+437 VAVDDTTIQR
-447 AEDGTLSVK
+447 AENGTLSVK

-469 LLEVLGNKVEKVE
+469 LLEVLGNKVDKVE

-487 TEDEG
+487 TEEEG

-499 AGAEVNVIDSIT
+499 AGAEVNVIDRVT
-511 FNGVAAAPEDSIG
+511 FNGMAASEG
-524 NIANKVLNLGELAK
+524 TVANKVLNLGELAQ
-538 LNKVDKAH
+538 LNKVGKAN
-546 ADKTLID
+546 ADQTLID

-568 FTLSAEK
+568 FTLGADK
-575 KLDLKQVTVDLL
+575 KLGLKQVTVDLL

>member
-39 KGAAEVGSSDSAYY
+39 RGAAEVGSADSAYY
-53 LGQLIIVN
+53 LGQLIIIN

-74 QITGVAGSAT
+74 QITGIAGNAT

-99 QVTALQGQVTEIN
+99 QVTALQGQITTIN
-112 GKLILADATHDGF
+112 GKLILADETHDGF
-125 MSKEG
+125 LSKEG
-130 FIKLRDIA
+130 FKKLKGIA

-148 VKVNGE
+148 VKVNGQ
-154 ALTPADK
+154 ALTPTDK
-161 AVNIDLGAYATTEA
+161 AVNIDLGAYATTA
-175 VKAGYVAK
+175 SVAAGYVAK
-183 VEGKG
+183 EAGKG
-188 LSTNDYDAAAKA
+188 LSTNDYDATAKG

-205 EGKVEAVDAKF
+205 TAKVEAVDAKF

-223 EVEEK
+223 EVEDK

-235 YVFINKADPLFVQ
+235 YVFTNKTDPLFVQ

-260 NIYFTDKKVN
+260 NIYFTEKKVN

-283 FEGKEGAAACY
+283 FEGKEGAATCY
-294 YTFENLE
+294 YTFANLE

-311 TSESVTKAV
+311 TLDELTTEIN
-320 AAEAKL
+320 AEK
-326 REDADGVLDGKIATK
+326 RNRIDADNALEGKVALK
-341 ADATALETEKG
+341 ADATALTAAEG
-352 RINAIEGDYLKAADK
+352 RIAVIEGDYLKAADK
-367 TELETAIGLKAD
+367 TALQNAIALKAD
-379 STALDTEKGR
+379 NSALQTTNLAVE
-389 ITALEGKVGTAGE
+389 ALEGKVGTAGA
-402 GQTGTLFELIA
+402 GQTGTLFELVA
-413 GEASVRKTEDDKL
+413 GEASTRKSEDDKL
-426 AGRITTLENAK
+426 AARITTLEGAK
-437 VKVDDTTIQR
+437 VKVDDITIR
-447 AEDGTLSVK
+447 RDSNDVISVK
-456 AVPQTLITGLGGT
+456 AVPQGLITGLGSGT
-469 LLEVLGNKVEKVE
+469 LLDALDLKVDKVE

-499 AGAEVNVIDSIT
+499 AGAEVNVIDRVT
-511 FNGVAAAPEDSIG
+511 FNGVAAPEG
-524 NIANKVLNLGELAK
+524 TVANKVLNLGELAK
-538 LNKVDKAH
+538 LDKVDKAH
-546 ADKTLID
+546 ADQTLID

-568 FTLSAEK
+568 FTLGADK
-575 KLDLKQVTVDLL
+575 KLGLKQVTVDLL

>member
-27 YFESYAAAAAAV
+27 YFESYAAAEAAV
-39 KGAAEVGSSDSAYY
+39 RGAAEVGSSDSAYY
-53 LGQLIIVN
+53 LGQLIIIN
-61 DKTEDASKGIGLY
+61 DKTADASKGIGLY

-99 QVTALQGQVTEIN
+99 QVTALQGQITTIN
-112 GKLILADATHDGF
+112 GKLILADETHDGF
-125 MSKEG
+125 LSKEG
-130 FIKLRDIA
+130 FKKLKGIA
-138 EGAQVNVIET
+138 AGAQVNVIET
-148 VKVNGE
+148 VKVNGQ
-154 ALTPADK
+154 ALTPTDK
-161 AVNIDLGAYATTEA
+161 AVNIDLGDYATTAA
-175 VKAGYVAK
+175 VATGYVAK
-183 VEGKG
+183 EAGKG
-188 LSTNDYDAAAKA
+188 LSTNDYDATAKG

-205 EGKVEAVDAKF
+205 TAKVEAVDAKF

-223 EVEEK
+223 EVEDK

-235 YVFINKADPLFVQ
+235 YVFVNKTDPLFVQ
-248 AYGKKGSFVVGD
+248 AYGKKGSFVIGD

-311 TSESVTKAV
+311 TLNELTTEIN
-320 AAEAKL
+320 AEK
-326 REDADGVLDGKIATK
+326 RNRIDADNALESKIALK
-341 ADATALETEKG
+341 ADATALTAAEG
-352 RINAIEGDYLKAADK
+352 RIAVIEGDYLKAADK
-367 TELETAIGLKAD
+367 TALQNAIALKAD
-379 STALDTEKGR
+379 NSALQTTNLAVE
-389 ITALEGKVGTAGE
+389 ALEGKVGTAGA
-402 GQTGTLFELIA
+402 GQTGTLFELVA
-413 GEASVRKTEDDKL
+413 GEASTRKSEDDKL
-426 AGRITTLENAK
+426 AARITTLENAK
-437 VKVDDTTIQR
+437 VAVDDTTIQR
-447 AEDGTLSVK
+447 AENGTLSVK

-469 LLEVLGNKVEKVE
+469 LLEVLGTKVDKVE

-487 TEDEG
+487 TDTEG

-499 AGAEVNVIDSIT
+499 AGAEVNVIDTVT
-511 FNGVAAAPEDSIG
+511 FNGVAAPEG
-524 NIANKVLNLGELAK
+524 TVANKVLNLGDLAK

-546 ADKTLID
+546 ADQTLID

-568 FTLSAEK
+568 FTLGADK
-575 KLDLKQVTVDLL
+575 KLGLKQVTVDLL

>member
-27 YFESYAAAAAAV
+27 YFESYAAAEAAV
-39 KGAAEVGSSDSAYY
+39 RGAAEVGSSDSAYY
-53 LGQLIIVN
+53 LGQLIIIN
-61 DKTEDASKGIGLY
+61 HKTADASKGIGLY
-74 QITGVAGSAT
+74 QIAGVAGSAT

-99 QVTALQGQVTEIN
+99 QVTALQGQITTIN
-112 GKLILADATHDGF
+112 GKLILADETHDGF
-125 MSKEG
+125 LSKEG
-130 FIKLRDIA
+130 FKKLKGIA
-138 EGAQVNVIET
+138 AGAQVNVIET
-148 VKVNGE
+148 VKVNGQ
-154 ALTPADK
+154 ALTPTNK
-161 AVNIDLGAYATTEA
+161 AVNIDLGAYATTAA
-175 VKAGYVAK
+175 VAAHYVAK
-183 VEGKG
+183 EAGKG
-188 LSTNDYDAAAKA
+188 LSTNDYDATAKG

-205 EGKVEAVDAKF
+205 TAKVEAVDAKF

-223 EVEEK
+223 EVEDK

-235 YVFINKADPLFVQ
+235 YVFVNKDDPLFVQ

-294 YTFENLE
+294 YTFANLE

-311 TSESVTKAV
+311 TLDELTTEIN
-320 AAEAKL
+320 AEK
-326 REDADGVLDGKIATK
+326 RNRIDADNALEGKIALK
-341 ADATALETEKG
+341 ADATALTAAEG
-352 RINAIEGDYLKAADK
+352 RIAVIEGDYLKAADK
-367 TELETAIGLKAD
+367 TALQNAIALKAD
-379 STALDTEKGR
+379 NSALQTTNLAVE
-389 ITALEGKVGTAGE
+389 ALEGKVGTAGA
-402 GQTGTLFELIA
+402 GQTGTLFELVA
-413 GEASVRKTEDDKL
+413 GEASTRKSEDDKL
-426 AGRITTLENAK
+426 AARITTLENAK
-437 VKVDDTTIQR
+437 VAVDDTTIQR
-447 AEDGTLSVK
+447 AENGTLSVK

-469 LLEVLGNKVEKVE
+469 LLEVLGTKVDKVE

-499 AGAEVNVIDSIT
+499 AGAEVNVIDRVT
-511 FNGVAAAPEDSIG
+511 FNGVTAPEG
-524 NIANKVLNLGELAK
+524 TVANKVLNLGELAQ
-538 LNKVDKAH
+538 LNKVDKDH
-546 ADKTLID
+546 ADQTLID

-568 FTLSAEK
+568 FTLGADK
-575 KLDLKQVTVDLL
+575 KLGLKQVTVDLL

>member
-27 YFESYAAAAAAV
+27 YFESYAAAEAAV
-39 KGAAEVGSSDSAYY
+39 RGAAEVGSSDSAYY
-53 LGQLIIVN
+53 LGQLIIIN
-61 DKTEDASKGIGLY
+61 DKTADASKGIGLY

-99 QVTALQGQVTEIN
+99 QVTALQGQITTIN
-112 GKLILADATHDGF
+112 GKLILADETHDGF
-125 MSKEG
+125 LSKEG
-130 FIKLRDIA
+130 FKKLKGIA
-138 EGAQVNVIET
+138 AGAQVNVIET
-148 VKVNGE
+148 VKVNGQ
-154 ALTPADK
+154 ALTPTDK
-161 AVNIDLGAYATTEA
+161 AVNIDLGDYATTEA
-175 VKAGYVAK
+175 VAAGYVAK
-183 VEGKG
+183 EAGKG
-188 LSTNDYDAAAKA
+188 LSTNDYDATAKG

-205 EGKVEAVDAKF
+205 TAKVEAVDAKF

-223 EVEEK
+223 EVEDK

-235 YVFINKADPLFVQ
+235 YVFVNKTDPLFVQ

-283 FEGKEGAAACY
+283 FESKEGAAACY

-311 TSESVTKAV
+311 TLDELTKEIN
-320 AAEAKL
+320 AEK
-326 REDADGVLDGKIATK
+326 RNRIDADNALEGKIALK
-341 ADATALETEKG
+341 ADATALTAAEG
-352 RINAIEGDYLKAADK
+352 RIAVIEGDYLKAADK
-367 TELETAIGLKAD
+367 TALQNAIALKAD
-379 STALDTEKGR
+379 NSALQTTNLAVE
-389 ITALEGKVGTAGE
+389 ALEGKVGTAGA
-402 GQTGTLFELIA
+402 GQTGTLFELVA
-413 GEASVRKTEDDKL
+413 GEASTRKAEDDKL
-426 AGRITTLENAK
+426 AARITTLENAK
-437 VKVDDTTIQR
+437 VAVDDTTIQR
-447 AEDGTLSVK
+447 AENGTLSVK

-469 LLEVLGNKVEKVE
+469 LLEVLGTKVDKVE

-499 AGAEVNVIDSIT
+499 AGAEVNVIDRVT
-511 FNGVAAAPEDSIG
+511 FNGVAAPEG
-524 NIANKVLNLGELAK
+524 TVTNKVLNLGELAK
-538 LNKVDKAH
+538 LNKVGKAH
-546 ADKTLID
+546 ADQTLID

-568 FTLSAEK
+568 FTLGADK
-575 KLDLKQVTVDLL
+575 KLGLKQVTVDLL

>member
-27 YFESYAAAAAAV
+27 YFESYAAAEAAV
-39 KGAAEVGSSDSAYY
+39 RGAAEVGSSDSAYY
-53 LGQLIIVN
+53 LGQLIIIN
-61 DKTEDASKGIGLY
+61 DKTADASKGIGLY

-99 QVTALQGQVTEIN
+99 QVTALQGQITTIN
-112 GKLILADATHDGF
+112 GKLILADETHDGF
-125 MSKEG
+125 LSKEG
-130 FIKLRDIA
+130 FKKLKGIA
-138 EGAQVNVIET
+138 AGAQVNVIET
-148 VKVNGE
+148 VKVNGQ
-154 ALTPADK
+154 ALTPTDK
-161 AVNIDLGAYATTEA
+161 AVNVDLGAYATTAA
-175 VKAGYVAK
+175 VAAGYVAK
-183 VEGKG
+183 EPGKG
-188 LSTNDYDAAAKA
+188 LSTNDYDATAKG

-205 EGKVEAVDAKF
+205 TAKVEAVDAKF

-223 EVEEK
+223 EVEDK

-235 YVFINKADPLFVQ
+235 YVFVNKADPLFVQ
-248 AYGKKGSFVVGD
+248 AYGKKGSFVIGD

-283 FEGKEGAAACY
+283 FEGKEGAATCY

-311 TSESVTKAV
+311 TLDELTTEIN
-320 AAEAKL
+320 AEK
-326 REDADGVLDGKIATK
+326 RNRIDADNALEGKVALK
-341 ADATALETEKG
+341 ADATALTAAEG
-352 RINAIEGDYLKAADK
+352 RIAVIEGDYLKAADK
-367 TELETAIGLKAD
+367 TALQNAIALKAD
-379 STALDTEKGR
+379 NSALQTTNLAVE
-389 ITALEGKVGTAGE
+389 ALEGKVGTAGA
-402 GQTGTLFELIA
+402 GQTGTLFELVA
-413 GEASVRKTEDDKL
+413 GEASTRKSEDDKL
-426 AGRITTLENAK
+426 AARITTLENAK
-437 VKVDDTTIQR
+437 VAVDDTTIQR
-447 AEDGTLSVK
+447 AENGTLSVK

-469 LLEVLGNKVEKVE
+469 LLEVLGGKVDKVE

-487 TEDEG
+487 TEEEG

-499 AGAEVNVIDSIT
+499 AGAEVNVIDRVT
-511 FNGVAAAPEDSIG
+511 FNGVAAPEG
-524 NIANKVLNLGELAK
+524 TVANKVLNLGELAQ
-538 LNKVDKAH
+538 LNKVDKDH
-546 ADKTLID
+546 ADQTLID

-568 FTLSAEK
+568 FTLGADK
-575 KLDLKQVTVDLL
+575 KLGLKQVTVDLL